1 MQSRKTDLLD
11 GRLISFAVFPRG
23 LLIQSRDCQ
32 CCALSSSELILRDCR
47 FRFAQ
52 TSSQRAPLQMPGLP
66 MLRIVILGIDP
77 YPKPFKQTRSVCLAF
92 LILASLH
99 KRACDAALNE
109 KSLSLCDRLCRAYGI
124 RTRITSVKGR

>member
-1 MQSRKTDLLD
+1 
-11 GRLISFAVFPRG
+11 
-23 LLIQSRDCQ
+23 
-32 CCALSSSELILRDCR
+32 
-47 FRFAQ
+47 
-52 TSSQRAPLQMPGLP
+52 

-77 YPKPFKQTRSVCLAF
+77 YPKPPGLPAHFIRRHPNGALYPKPFKSKLCLLLAF
-92 LILASLH
+92 LILVSLH